1 MASDDTRDPQ
11 SEDREVKNSA
21 EDAFVEH
28 VVDEDLVEKAKDDL
42 VPDGGN
48 DSEETASSEAVLS
61 EAKESDEN
69 ISTDGDKDVENDI
82 SAEGILSEAKE
93 PEDETT
99 SDGDEDTSF
108 EAVLSDA
115 KMPKDNVTS
124 NEDNDAT
131 SDISSQEALSET
143 EASKGEVAPN
153 DDKAVEDTNDAKSAV
168 DSIEDAQGNVSFDDA
183 TTPKND
189 SSSVVTDTEVKD
201 TLVKTAVLNDK
212 VPQDINEEK
221 AAKPETSSQAVIHEA
236 HDSVADTDSS
246 DKVNAS
252 HTALTAT
259 ADEKIDIGAAFA
271 SVLTENGKKKMPS
284 KEGIESAITEL
295 TTEPKAKR
303 AFKDDKNNEKEVSA
317 HAAIKTERKDSFE
330 STANGGDNDAPKI
343 TVPNATTD
351 NDLATKINA
360 APTPAMSTR
369 NDAQS
374 GVSSKLPQ
382 MANSHRNALQ
392 ILGVIIISLMTTLGI
407 VVTDKKTR
415 EKNKVN
421 S

>member
-1 MASDDTRDPQ
+1 
-11 SEDREVKNSA
+11 
-21 EDAFVEH
+21 
-28 VVDEDLVEKAKDDL
+28 
-42 VPDGGN
+42 
-48 DSEETASSEAVLS
+48 
-61 EAKESDEN
+61 
-69 ISTDGDKDVENDI
+69 
-82 SAEGILSEAKE
+82 
-93 PEDETT
+93 
-99 SDGDEDTSF
+99 
-108 EAVLSDA
+108 
-115 KMPKDNVTS
+115 
-124 NEDNDAT
+124 
-131 SDISSQEALSET
+131 
-143 EASKGEVAPN
+143 
-153 DDKAVEDTNDAKSAV
+153 
-168 DSIEDAQGNVSFDDA
+168 
-183 TTPKND
+183 
-189 SSSVVTDTEVKD
+189 
-201 TLVKTAVLNDK
+201 
-212 VPQDINEEK
+212 
-221 AAKPETSSQAVIHEA
+221 
-236 HDSVADTDSS
+236 
-246 DKVNAS
+246 
-252 HTALTAT
+252 
-259 ADEKIDIGAAFA
+259 
-271 SVLTENGKKKMPS
+271 MPS
-284 KEGIESAITEL
+284 KEGIKSAITEL

-407 VVTDKKTR
+407 VVTDKKKR

>member
-1 MASDDTRDPQ
+1 M
-11 SEDREVKNSA
+11 
-21 EDAFVEH
+21 
-28 VVDEDLVEKAKDDL
+28 
-42 VPDGGN
+42 
-48 DSEETASSEAVLS
+48 
-61 EAKESDEN
+61 
-69 ISTDGDKDVENDI
+69 
-82 SAEGILSEAKE
+82 
-93 PEDETT
+93 
-99 SDGDEDTSF
+99 
-108 EAVLSDA
+108 
-115 KMPKDNVTS
+115 
-124 NEDNDAT
+124 
-131 SDISSQEALSET
+131 
-143 EASKGEVAPN
+143 APN
-153 DDKAVEDTNDAKSAV
+153 DDKAIEDTNDAKSAV

-212 VPQDINEEK
+212 VPQDSSDINEEK

-246 DKVNAS
+246 DKANAS
-252 HTALTAT
+252 DTALIAI

-284 KEGIESAITEL
+284 KEGIKSAITEL

-330 STANGGDNDAPKI
+330 STANGGDEDAPKI

-407 VVTDKKTR
+407 VVTDKKKR

>member
-1 MASDDTRDPQ
+1 
-11 SEDREVKNSA
+11 
-21 EDAFVEH
+21 
-28 VVDEDLVEKAKDDL
+28 
-42 VPDGGN
+42 
-48 DSEETASSEAVLS
+48 
-61 EAKESDEN
+61 
-69 ISTDGDKDVENDI
+69 
-82 SAEGILSEAKE
+82 
-93 PEDETT
+93 
-99 SDGDEDTSF
+99 DEDTSF

-115 KMPKDNVTS
+115 KMSKDSVTS
-124 NEDNDAT
+124 NEDNDVT
-131 SDISSQEALSET
+131 SDISSQEALSKT

-153 DDKAVEDTNDAKSAV
+153 DDKAIEDTNDAKSAV

-236 HDSVADTDSS
+236 HDSAADTDSS
-246 DKVNAS
+246 DTVNAS

-259 ADEKIDIGAAFA
+259 ANEKIDIGAAFA
-271 SVLTENGKKKMPS
+271 FVLTENGKKKMPS
-284 KEGIESAITEL
+284 KEGIKSAITEL

-330 STANGGDNDAPKI
+330 STANGGDKDAPKI
-343 TVPNATTD
+343 TVSNATTD
-351 NDLATKINA
+351 NDLATKINP

-407 VVTDKKTR
+407 VVTDKKKR

>member
-1 MASDDTRDPQ
+1 S
-11 SEDREVKNSA
+11 
-21 EDAFVEH
+21 F
-28 VVDEDLVEKAKDDL
+28 
-42 VPDGGN
+42 
-48 DSEETASSEAVLS
+48 EAVLS
-61 EAKESDEN
+61 DAKMS
-69 ISTDGDKDVENDI
+69 KDNVT
-82 SAEGILSEAKE
+82 SSEAKE
-93 PEDETT
+93 PGDETT

-115 KMPKDNVTS
+115 KMSKDNVTS

-153 DDKAVEDTNDAKSAV
+153 DDKAIEDTNDAKSAV

-212 VPQDINEEK
+212 VPQDSSDINEEK

-246 DKVNAS
+246 DKANAS
-252 HTALTAT
+252 DTALIAI

-284 KEGIESAITEL
+284 KEGIKSAITEL

-330 STANGGDNDAPKI
+330 STANGGDEDAPKI

-407 VVTDKKTR
+407 VVTDKKKR

>member
-11 SEDREVKNSA
+11 SEDREVKDSA

-153 DDKAVEDTNDAKSAV
+153 DDKAIEDTNDAKAAV

-183 TTPKND
+183 ITPKND

-201 TLVKTAVLNDK
+201 TLVKTAVLNDNSS
-212 VPQDINEEK
+212 DINEEK
-221 AAKPETSSQAVIHEA
+221 AAKHETSSQAVIHEA
-236 HDSVADTDSS
+236 HDSAADTDSS
-246 DKVNAS
+246 DTVNAS

-271 SVLTENGKKKMPS
+271 FVLTENGKKKMPS
-284 KEGIESAITEL
+284 KEGIKSAITEL

-330 STANGGDNDAPKI
+330 STANGGDEDAPKI